1 MTAVGMVASVNLIK
15 TGYDTFYQEPRRSYD
30 LSADVPI
37 DKIMELHLWHLQRRV
52 LVLIM
57 M

>member
-1 MTAVGMVASVNLIK
+1 VGMVASVNLIK
-15 TGYDTFYQEPRRSYD
+15 TGYDTFYQEPCRSYD